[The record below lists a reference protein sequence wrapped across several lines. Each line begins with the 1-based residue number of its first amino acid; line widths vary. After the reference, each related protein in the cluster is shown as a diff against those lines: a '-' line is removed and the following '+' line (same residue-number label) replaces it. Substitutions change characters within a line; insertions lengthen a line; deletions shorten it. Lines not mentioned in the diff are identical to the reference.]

1 MSTQAPNDFI
11 GKGWSFP
18 PAFEKTAQGVVV
30 TEQYED
36 IRQSLEILLSTRPG
50 ERVMQPKYGCNLEE
64 LLFES
69 LDTGMKTLMADR
81 IRTAILYFEPRIEAK
96 KIELDDSNQNEGV
109 VLIRVEY
116 IVSATNTR
124 FNFVYPFYKN
134 EATEM
139 NFLTINHPLAV

>member
-1 MSTQAPNDFI
+1 MATLQFNDFI

-18 PAFEKTAQGVVV
+18 PDFDKALPGVLI
-30 TEQYED
+30 TEQYDD
-36 IRQSLEILLSTRPG
+36 IRSSLEILLSTRPG
-50 ERVMQPKYGCNLEE
+50 ERLMQPKYGCNMEE
-64 LLFES
+64 LLFEN

-81 IRTAILYFEPRIEAK
+81 IRTAILYFEPRIEVK
-96 KIELDDSNQNEGV
+96 KIELDDSNQAAGV
-109 VLIRVEY
+109 VLIQIEY

-139 NFLTINHPLAV
+139 NLLTINHPLAV

>member
-1 MSTQAPNDFI
+1 MASTSNNDFI

-18 PAFEKTAQGVVV
+18 PSFEPALQSVAV

-36 IRQSLEILLSTRPG
+36 IKRSLEILLSTRPG
-50 ERVMQPKYGCNLEE
+50 ERLMQPKYGCNMEE

-81 IRTAILYFEPRIEAK
+81 IHTSILYFEPRIEVK

-109 VLIRVEY
+109 VLIQIEY
-116 IVSATNTR
+116 VVSATNTR
-124 FNFVYPFYKN
+124 FNFVYPYYKN

-139 NFLTINHPLAV
+139 NFLTINHPMAV

>member
-1 MSTQAPNDFI
+1 MAAIQFNDFI

-18 PAFEKTAQGVVV
+18 PSFDTALPGVSI
-30 TEQYED
+30 TEQYDD
-36 IRQSLEILLSTRPG
+36 IKSSLEILLSTRPG
-50 ERVMQPKYGCNLEE
+50 ERLMQPKYGCNMEE
-64 LLFES
+64 LLFEN

-81 IRTAILYFEPRIEAK
+81 IRTAILYFESRIEVK
-96 KIELDDSNQNEGV
+96 KIELDDSNQAAGV
-109 VLIRVEY
+109 VLIQIEY

-139 NFLTINHPLAV
+139 NLLTINHPLAV

>member
-1 MSTQAPNDFI
+1 MATPPTNDFI

-18 PAFEKTAQGVVV
+18 PSFEPSSQSAVM
-30 TEQYED
+30 TEQYDD
-36 IRQSLEILLSTRPG
+36 IKRSLEILLSTRPG
-50 ERVMQPKYGCNLEE
+50 ERLMQPKYGCNMEE

-96 KIELDDSNQNEGV
+96 QIELDDSNQNEGV
-109 VLIRVEY
+109 VLIRIEY

>member
-1 MSTQAPNDFI
+1 M
-11 GKGWSFP
+11 
-18 PAFEKTAQGVVV
+18 
-30 TEQYED
+30 TEQYDD
-36 IRQSLEILLSTRPG
+36 IKRSLEILLSTRPG
-50 ERVMQPKYGCNLEE
+50 ERLMQPKYGCNMEE

-96 KIELDDSNQNEGV
+96 QIELDDSNQNEGV
-109 VLIRVEY
+109 VLIRIEY

>member
-1 MSTQAPNDFI
+1 MSKQAPNDFI

-18 PAFEKTAQGVVV
+18 PAFEKTVPGVAV

-36 IRQSLEILLSTRPG
+36 IRRSLEILLSTRPG
-50 ERVMQPKYGCNLEE
+50 ERVMQPKYGCNMEE

-109 VLIRVEY
+109 VLIRIEY